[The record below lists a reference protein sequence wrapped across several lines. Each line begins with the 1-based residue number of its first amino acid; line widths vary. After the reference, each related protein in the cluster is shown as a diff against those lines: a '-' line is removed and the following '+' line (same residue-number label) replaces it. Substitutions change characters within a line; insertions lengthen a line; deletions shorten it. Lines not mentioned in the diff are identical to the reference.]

1 MTVKIEPI
9 KPGVVTGGKEQPA
22 DKPEEGHDQPSKTE
36 MVVYGSLAAILFGLI
51 AWLLP

>member
-1 MTVKIEPI
+1 MLKVDKVQ
-9 KPGVVTGGKEQPA
+9 PGAVQVPVEQPA
-22 DKPEEGHDQPSKTE
+22 DKPEEGHDQPSKIE